1 MKNENFEQILN
12 FVSTEFKG
20 FEKPT
25 CVDIAFTLEPYANSL
40 FVMIAEDK
48 EMAKDTILHDFRG
61 LFNHYGLKKIDA
73 DFLPRL
79 IKD

>member
-1 MKNENFEQILN
+1 MENNNFEKILD
-12 FVSTEFKG
+12 FVIAEFKG

-25 CVDIAFTLEPYANSL
+25 CVDIAFTLEPYANNL
-40 FVMIAEDK
+40 FEMIADNK
-48 EMAKDTILHDFRG
+48 EMAKATIIHDFNG

-79 IKD
+79 TKD